1 MDRLATNLT
10 RMAAARHLG
19 SVQHLI
25 ESLQLPY
32 EQVNEAQWALRGPSQ
47 HGFAIELG
55 LMLQRES
62 LVIGVR
68 AGLMLN
74 RDIVSHEIALV
85 LLELNDS
92 FRFGSFR
99 VVQLGAA
106 YEAVLAHV
114 VDLTQPSPE
123 ESLLEICRL
132 TIQSMERAVT
142 RLYATDLL
150 YPDAISPP
158 SRLA

>member
-1 MDRLATNLT
+1 MNQLATNST
-10 RMAAARHLG
+10 CMAVPRLG
-19 SVQHLI
+19 RTVQRLI
-25 ESLQLPY
+25 ESLRLPC
-32 EQVNEAQWALRGPSQ
+32 EQVNEAQWALRGPSR

-68 AGLMLN
+68 AGLILN

-85 LLELNDS
+85 LLELNDF

-106 YEAVLAHV
+106 HEAVLAHV
-114 VDLTQPSPE
+114 VDLTQPSHE
-123 ESLLEICRL
+123 DSLLKVCRVM
-132 TIQSMERAVT
+132 IQDMERAVT
-142 RLYATDLL
+142 RLYATDLI
-150 YPDAISPP
+150 YPDVMSPR